1 MTYEKEMS
9 LQELYEEH
17 KMLQNEL
24 VIKLHETN
32 DLIIKRLSEFLSPN
46 ESHENE
52 LNEIRDKIATLQT
65 RIKQIRSDMQRYY
78 QY

>member
-1 MTYEKEMS
+1 MS
-9 LQELYEEH
+9 LQQLYEEH

-32 DLIIKRLSEFLSPN
+32 DLIIKRLSEFISPN

-52 LNEIRDKIATLQT
+52 LNEIREKIATLQT

-78 QY
+78 QH

>member
-78 QY
+78 QH